1 VEPDEYARIAAA
13 EDEHWWYQGTRALAA
28 QLLGPWLGRPGRF
41 LDAGCGPGGNG
52 AWLADRGTVVG
63 VDLAA
68 EALKLVR
75 TRHPQVLATRGS
87 LDHLPFPDACFDVVL
102 CLTVLYTVLDDGA
115 ALGELARVV
124 APGGA
129 VLLIEPAFAA
139 LRRAHDATV
148 HGRRRYRRAELAQR
162 VRATGLDVQRSTY
175 AFSFLAPPAAALALA
190 DRVLPPRKVS
200 PSDVERRGL
209 DRLFA
214 PLARAE
220 RRVLAHRN
228 LPVGTSAVVLATR
241 ER

>member
-13 EDEHWWYQGTRALAA
+13 EDEHWWYQSTRALAA
-28 QLLGPWLGRPGRF
+28 QLLGPWLGRPGLF

-52 AWLADRGTVVG
+52 AWLAERGTVVG
-63 VDLAA
+63 VDRAV
-68 EALKLVR
+68 EALELLHA
-75 TRHPQVLATRGS
+75 RHPEVLATRAG
-87 LDHLPFPDACFDVVL
+87 LDRLPFPDARFDVVL
-102 CLTVLYTVLDDGA
+102 CVTVLYTVPDDDA

-139 LRRAHDATV
+139 LRRAHDTTV
-148 HGRRRYRRAELAQR
+148 HGRRRYRRAELAE
-162 VRATGLDVQRSTY
+162 RARAAGLHVQRSTY

-209 DRLFA
+209 DRVFA